1 MMAARP
7 GKVPDPGSSRSSIAW
22 LRLYMLLAAACPL
35 LTAACL
41 NTTEEPP
48 PAGLETIDAD
58 EIVYGVSLNMSRD
71 GIREATLMA
80 DSMFSWR
87 DSTHARVMG
96 LSLVVFDERGGRRAT
111 ITADEGRLN
120 RMGNELTATGSA
132 VLAIPGQGRE
142 IRTEELHFAPE
153 VNRVWTDVPV
163 VMLEGGCEFEGD
175 RLQSDMDFDDV
186 RIWGTRE
193 RGCS

>member
-1 MMAARP
+1 MAIWP
-7 GKVPDPGSSRSSIAW
+7 GTTTGPRRALSTAPW
-22 LRLYMLLAAACPL
+22 LHGCMALLATACI
-35 LTAACL
+35 

-48 PAGLETIDAD
+48 PAGLETVDAD
-58 EIVYGVSLNMSRD
+58 EIVYGVSLNMSRE
-71 GIREATLMA
+71 GIREAMLAA
-80 DSMFSWR
+80 DSMFSWK

-120 RMGNELTATGSA
+120 RMGNELTASGNA
-132 VLAIPGQGRE
+132 VLSIPEQGRE
-142 IRTEELHFAPE
+142 IRTDELHFAPE
-153 VNRVWTDVPV
+153 VDRVWTDVPV
-163 VMLEGGCEFEGD
+163 LMHEGGCVFEGD

>member
-1 MMAARP
+1 MAIE
-7 GKVPDPGSSRSSIAW
+7 PGSTAGPRRAW
-22 LRLYMLLAAACPL
+22 CAAPWLPGCMALLAVACI
-35 LTAACL
+35 

-48 PAGLETIDAD
+48 PSGLETVDAD
-58 EIVYGVSLNMSRD
+58 EIVYGVSANMSRE
-71 GIREATLMA
+71 GIREAILSA

-87 DSTHARVMG
+87 DSAHARVMG

-120 RMGNELTATGSA
+120 RIGNELTASGNA
-132 VLAIPGQGRE
+132 VLSIPEQGRE
-142 IRTEELHFAPE
+142 IHTEELHFSLE
-153 VNRVWTDVPV
+153 VERVWTDVPV
-163 VMLEGGCEFEGD
+163 VMHEGGCVFEGD

>member
-1 MMAARP
+1 MATGTRP
-7 GKVPDPGSSRSSIAW
+7 KTRPHGVLRIAPWWPGC
-22 LRLYMLLAAACPL
+22 LPLLAAACI
-35 LTAACL
+35 

-48 PAGLETIDAD
+48 PAGLETVDAD
-58 EIVYGVSLNMSRD
+58 EIVYGVSLNMSRE
-71 GIREATLMA
+71 GIREAMLSA
-80 DSMFSWR
+80 DSMFSWK
-87 DSTHARVMG
+87 DSAHARVMG
-96 LSLVVFDERGGRRAT
+96 LSLVVFDDRGGRRAT

-120 RMGNELTATGSA
+120 RMGNELTASGNA
-132 VLAIPGQGRE
+132 VLSIPEQGRE

-153 VNRVWTDVPV
+153 VDRVWTDVPV
-163 VMLEGGCEFEGD
+163 VMHEDGCVFEGD

>member
-1 MMAARP
+1 MATRP
-7 GKVPDPGSSRSSIAW
+7 GMTPHPRSGRGGIAW
-22 LRLYMLLAAACPL
+22 LPLCLLRLPLCLLA
-35 LTAACL
+35 AACL

-48 PAGLETIDAD
+48 PAGLETVDAD

-71 GIREATLMA
+71 GIREATLTA

-96 LSLVVFDERGGRRAT
+96 LSLIVYNERGGRRAT
-111 ITADEGRLN
+111 ITADQGRLN

-142 IRTEELHFAPE
+142 IRTEELHFALE